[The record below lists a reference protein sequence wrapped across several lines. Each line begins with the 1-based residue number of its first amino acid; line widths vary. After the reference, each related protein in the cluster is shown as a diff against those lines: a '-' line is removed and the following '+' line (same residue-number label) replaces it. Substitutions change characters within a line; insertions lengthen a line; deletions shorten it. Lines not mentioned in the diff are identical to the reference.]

1 MRFSQHSHLLMKV
14 TPLQCVTKI
23 GLTLFVGL
31 GFLAQPF
38 LTFIVVLLLAWL
50 SKDRNDRGLLA
61 VIIVGALYLSLVN
74 LTKLPESDM
83 VNYLEVFDNAQQLDL
98 TSYLLLNARE
108 PLYYVSL
115 YGLANL
121 PNVDGRLYIFLST
134 FFPYFLLGS
143 AVLRL
148 GVALHLERRAILA
161 LLVFLLFFGQLFSLS
176 AHLCRQ
182 FLASSLV
189 MVFLADYSIS
199 GRRRWGVGLLG
210 VMMHYSALPLLLL
223 CFVRPL
229 RRFSSGVSVLF
240 HAFALLS
247 FYALVSKVAPL
258 FLGVPLIGIVF
269 NRLANG
275 EGAQLDTLD
284 LTALIFAASMLFMSL
299 LDLIRGGT
307 VVPRVKGWN
316 VLLCIVVVSVAV
328 VLASVQPSLSEIAL
342 RYFFYLYFLLG
353 LALVFWM
360 ARWFLVRWGVYGLAL
375 FALPLFFYK
384 VSYGR
389 WAYAPIHSLLF
400 DPAWSLWAYMK
411 SAYI

>member
-1 MRFSQHSHLLMKV
+1 MRFSQHSDLLTKV
-14 TPLQCVTKI
+14 PPLQCVTKI
-23 GLTLFVGL
+23 GLTLVVGL

-38 LTFIVVLLLAWL
+38 LTFIVVLLLALL
-50 SKDRNDRGLLA
+50 SKDRNDRGLLV

-121 PNVDGRLYIFLST
+121 PNVDGRLYIFMST

-148 GVALHLERRAILA
+148 GVALHLERRAILS

-189 MVFLADYSIS
+189 MVFLVDYSIS
-199 GRRRWGVGLLG
+199 GRRRWGIGLLG

-240 HAFALLS
+240 HAFVLLS

-258 FLGVPLIGIVF
+258 LLGVPLIGIVF

-275 EGAQLDTLD
+275 EGAQLDALD

-299 LDLIRGGT
+299 LDLIRGGAF
-307 VVPRVKGWN
+307 VPRVKGWS

-353 LALVFWM
+353 LALAFWM
-360 ARWFLVRWGVYGLAL
+360 ARWLLVRWGVYGLAL

-384 VSYGR
+384 VSHGR
-389 WAYAPIHSLLF
+389 WAYAPIQSLLF